1 VQVWRQIWLFLCAV
15 GLAFVALSY
24 PRSHDDVVDA
34 TQFSVAF
41 FATLLTGEAVIFAL
55 TFSAASSWPSLRAI
69 DGHIAFREWVLIG
82 WFAALFTGCGLLG
95 DNAASATYGALLFLL
110 ANIYGVFSF
119 IRLFGLASIGG
130 RNQLLRRTLADALA
144 RQGDS
149 RGSRGIRD
157 SRDSRSRR
165 DSRRPGSASSGLE
178 HDPIVNSYLGTV
190 SQAATGNDPTAVQH
204 LVDQL
209 VGAEVPVEAVDD
221 TITVHLDVLHRL
233 VRATLAG
240 GADPIQV
247 VSCAHALID
256 SVIGHCRRLSDPAPP
271 LGALS
276 RYLAWLAN
284 TALLMSVRGVAG
296 SRAARELAALT
307 TDARLKILR
316 CVDPD
321 PKSAAHHDE
330 LGSILTSPLQVL
342 LWTGDFTEF
351 HGAHQASALYGTYEI
366 LTGTKFMG
374 NYWDGASILSQLRQ
388 SLYGGQDRV
397 RTREADAARRVFG
410 SVEDYD
416 HFWALVSVTALATL
430 RDARLPHPPEL
441 IRPEFTPDHQ
451 LLGAYLR
458 TFATHRYFTTAA
470 EAREALLSLVCRA
483 DPPGSATAEIRQ
495 ARGGRTYRLPVPL
508 VEPQRRPA
516 AMVLAVACRL
526 APLAPGESTAELR
539 DFLAVLPAP
548 ALHATARLATRVL
561 PGAAEESEPVE
572 AVVSGLAVLQLV
584 GAHTREGT

>member
-1 VQVWRQIWLFLCAV
+1 MQVWRQIWLFLCAV
-15 GLAFVALSY
+15 GLAFVAFAY

-34 TQFSVAF
+34 TQFSIAF

-95 DNAASATYGALLFLL
+95 DNAVSATYGALLFLL

-119 IRLFGLASIGG
+119 VQLFGLASIGG

-144 RQGDS
+144 RQGGGS
-149 RGSRGIRD
+149 RRGS
-157 SRDSRSRR
+157 
-165 DSRRPGSASSGLE
+165 PSAGLE
-178 HDPIVNSYLGTV
+178 HDPIVNSYLGTL
-190 SQAATGNDPTAVQH
+190 SQAATGNDPTAIRH

-209 VGAEVPVEAVDD
+209 VETEVPVEAVDD

-247 VSCAHALID
+247 VSCAHSLIE
-256 SVIGHCRRLSDPAPP
+256 SVIGHCRRLRDPAPP

-284 TALLMSVRGVAG
+284 TALLMSVRGVAS

-307 TDARLKILR
+307 TDARLKVLR

-321 PKSAAHHDE
+321 PKSAAHQDE

-374 NYWDGASILSQLRQ
+374 NYWDGASILTQLRR
-388 SLYGGQDRV
+388 SLYGGHGRV
-397 RTREADAARRVFG
+397 STPEADAARRAFG
-410 SVEDYD
+410 PVEDYD
-416 HFWALVSVTALATL
+416 HFWALGSVTALATL

-470 EAREALLSLVCRA
+470 QAREALLSLVCRA
-483 DPPGSATAEIRQ
+483 DPPGSTPSEIRQ

-508 VEPQRRPA
+508 VDPQQRPA

-526 APLAPGESTAELR
+526 APLAPAESDSELR
-539 DFLAVLPAP
+539 DFLAVLPVP
-548 ALHATARLATRVL
+548 ALQATARLATRVL
-561 PGAAEESEPVE
+561 PGAAGEIDPVE
-572 AVVSGLAVLQLV
+572 AVVTGLAVLQLV
-584 GAHTREGT
+584 GAHTREGS

>member
-1 VQVWRQIWLFLCAV
+1 MQVWRQIWLFLCAV
-15 GLAFVALSY
+15 GLAFVALAY

-34 TQFSVAF
+34 TQFSIAF

-95 DNAASATYGALLFLL
+95 DNATSATYGALLFLL

-119 IRLFGLASIGG
+119 VRLFGLASIGG
-130 RNQLLRRTLADALA
+130 RNQLLRHTLADALA
-144 RQGDS
+144 RQGGGRGGRS
-149 RGSRGIRD
+149 GRGS
-157 SRDSRSRR
+157 S
-165 DSRRPGSASSGLE
+165 RPGSPSPSLE

-190 SQAATGNDPTAVQH
+190 SQAATGNDPTAIRH

-209 VGAEVPVEAVDD
+209 VEAEVPVEAVDD
-221 TITVHLDVLHRL
+221 AVTVHLDVLHRL

-240 GADPIQV
+240 GADPIQA

-284 TALLMSVRGVAG
+284 TALLMSIRGVAS

-388 SLYGGQDRV
+388 SLYGDQGRV
-397 RTREADAARRVFG
+397 STPEADAARRVLG

-458 TFATHRYFTTAA
+458 TFATHRYFATAA

-483 DPPGSATAEIRQ
+483 DPPGSATAEIRR
-495 ARGGRTYRLPVPL
+495 ARGGRTYRLPVPQ

-516 AMVLAVACRL
+516 AMILAVACRL
-526 APLAPGESTAELR
+526 APLAPTESDSELR

-548 ALHATARLATRVL
+548 ALQATARLATRVL
-561 PGAAEESEPVE
+561 PGAAGESDPVE
-572 AVVSGLAVLQLV
+572 AVVTGLAVLQLV
-584 GAHTREGT
+584 GTHTREGS

>member
-1 VQVWRQIWLFLCAV
+1 M
-15 GLAFVALSY
+15 GLAFVALAY

-34 TQFSVAF
+34 TQFSIAF

-95 DNAASATYGALLFLL
+95 DNVASATYGALLFLL

-119 IRLFGLASIGG
+119 VRLFGLASIGG
-130 RNQLLRRTLADALA
+130 RNQLLRRTLAEALA
-144 RQGDS
+144 RQGGNS
-149 RGSRGIRD
+149 GSG
-157 SRDSRSRR
+157 RS
-165 DSRRPGSASSGLE
+165 SRPGSSAPGLE

-190 SQAATGNDPTAVQH
+190 SQAATGNDPTAIRH

-209 VGAEVPVEAVDD
+209 VDAEVPVEAVDD

-233 VRATLAG
+233 ARATLAG

-284 TALLMSVRGVAG
+284 TALLMSVRGVAS

-321 PKSAAHHDE
+321 PKSATHHDE
-330 LGSILTSPLQVL
+330 RGSILTSPLQVL

-351 HGAHQASALYGTYEI
+351 HGAHQASSLYGTYEL

-388 SLYGGQDRV
+388 SLYGGQGRV
-397 RTREADAARRVFG
+397 ATPETDAARRVFG
-410 SVEDYD
+410 SQEDYD

-430 RDARLPHPPEL
+430 RDARLSHPPEL
-441 IRPEFTPDHQ
+441 VRPEFTPDHQ

-483 DPPGSATAEIRQ
+483 DPPGSAAAGIRH

-516 AMVLAVACRL
+516 AMVLAIACRL
-526 APLAPGESTAELR
+526 APLAPTESDSELR
-539 DFLAVLPAP
+539 DFLAALPAP
-548 ALHATARLATRVL
+548 ALQATARLATRVL
-561 PGAAEESEPVE
+561 PGAAEASDPAE
-572 AVVSGLAVLQLV
+572 AVVTGLAVLQLV

>member
-1 VQVWRQIWLFLCAV
+1 MQVWRQIWLFLCAV
-15 GLAFVALSY
+15 GLAFLALAY

-34 TQFSVAF
+34 TQFSIAF

-95 DNAASATYGALLFLL
+95 DSAVSATYGALLFLL

-144 RQGDS
+144 RQQN
-149 RGSRGIRD
+149 GSRD
-157 SRDSRSRR
+157 RSP
-165 DSRRPGSASSGLE
+165 SPGLE

-190 SQAATGNDPTAVQH
+190 SQAATGNDPTAIRH

-209 VGAEVPVEAVDD
+209 VEAEVPVEAVDD

-247 VSCAHALID
+247 VSCTHALID
-256 SVIGHCRRLSDPAPP
+256 SVIHHCRRLSDPAPP

-284 TALLMSVRGVAG
+284 TALLMSVRGVAS

-307 TDARLKILR
+307 TDARLQILR

-321 PKSAAHHDE
+321 PKSAAHRDE
-330 LGSILTSPLQVL
+330 LGSILTSPLQAL

-351 HGAHQASALYGTYEI
+351 HGAHQAGALYGTYEI

-374 NYWDGASILSQLRQ
+374 NYWDGASILTQLRQ
-388 SLYGGQDRV
+388 SLYGDQGRV
-397 RTREADAARRVFG
+397 STPEADAARRCFG

-458 TFATHRYFTTAA
+458 TFATHRYFATGA

-483 DPPGSATAEIRQ
+483 DPPGSAAAEIRR
-495 ARGGRTYRLPVPL
+495 ARSGRTYRLPVPL
-508 VEPQRRPA
+508 VEPQQRPA

-526 APLAPGESTAELR
+526 APLAPAESDSELR
-539 DFLAVLPAP
+539 GFLAVLPTP
-548 ALHATARLATRVL
+548 ALQATARLAARIL
-561 PGAAEESEPVE
+561 PGAAEEIDPVE
-572 AVVSGLAVLQLV
+572 AVVTGLAVLQLV

>member
-1 VQVWRQIWLFLCAV
+1 M
-15 GLAFVALSY
+15 
-24 PRSHDDVVDA
+24 DA
-34 TQFSVAF
+34 TQFSIAF

-95 DNAASATYGALLFLL
+95 DSAVSATYGALLFLL
-110 ANIYGVFSF
+110 ANIFGVFSF
-119 IRLFGLASIGG
+119 VRLFGLASIGG
-130 RNQLLRRTLADALA
+130 RNQLLRRTLAEALTA
-144 RQGDS
+144 QTVGAG
-149 RGSRGIRD
+149 RGPLSY
-157 SRDSRSRR
+157 
-165 DSRRPGSASSGLE
+165 GLE

-190 SQAATGNDPTAVQH
+190 SQATTGNDPTAIRH

-209 VGAEVPVEAVDD
+209 VGAEVPPEAIDN
-221 TITVHLDVLHRL
+221 TIIVHLDVLHRL

-240 GADPIQV
+240 GVDPIQV

-284 TALLMSVRGVAG
+284 TALLMSVRGVAS

-321 PKSAAHHDE
+321 PKSAANQDE
-330 LGSILTSPLQVL
+330 LGSILTGPLQVL

-374 NYWDGASILSQLRQ
+374 NYWDGASILTQLRQ
-388 SLYGGQDRV
+388 SLYGGEGRV
-397 RTREADAARRVFG
+397 STPEADAARRAFG
-410 SVEDYD
+410 SVEAYD

-441 IRPEFTPDHQ
+441 VRPEFTPNHQ

-458 TFATHRYFTTAA
+458 TFATHRYFTSATQ
-470 EAREALLSLVCRA
+470 AREALLSLVCRA
-483 DPPGSATAEIRQ
+483 DPPGSAAAEIRHS
-495 ARGGRTYRLPVPL
+495 RGGRTYRLPVPL
-508 VEPQRRPA
+508 IEPQQRPA
-516 AMVLAVACRL
+516 AMVLAIACRL
-526 APLAPGESTAELR
+526 APLTPDESDAELR
-539 DFLAVLPAP
+539 DLLALLPPP
-548 ALHATARLATRVL
+548 ALQATARLAARVL
-561 PGAAEESEPVE
+561 PGAAEESDPVE
-572 AVVSGLAVLQLV
+572 AVVTGLAVLQLV

>member
-1 VQVWRQIWLFLCAV
+1 MQVWRQIWLFLCAV
-15 GLAFVALSY
+15 GLAFLAVSC
-24 PRSHDDVVDA
+24 PRSHDAVVDA

-95 DNAASATYGALLFLL
+95 GNDASASYGALLFLL

-119 IRLFGLASIGG
+119 VRLFGLASIGG
-130 RNQLLRRTLADALA
+130 RNRLLRRTLAGALA
-144 RQGDS
+144 RQGA
-149 RGSRGIRD
+149 GSR
-157 SRDSRSRR
+157 S
-165 DSRRPGSASSGLE
+165 GSPSPGLE

-190 SQAATGNDPTAVQH
+190 SQAATSNDPTAVQH

-209 VGAEVPVEAVDD
+209 AGAEVPVEALDD
-221 TITVHLDVLHRL
+221 AITVHLDVLHRL
-233 VRATLAG
+233 ARATLAG

-256 SVIGHCRRLSDPAPP
+256 SVIGHCRRLSDPAPS

-296 SRAARELAALT
+296 SRAARELTALT

-321 PKSAAHHDE
+321 PKSAAHQDE
-330 LGSILTSPLQVL
+330 LGSILTSPLQAL

-351 HGAHQASALYGTYEI
+351 HGAHQAGALYGTYEI

-374 NYWDGASILSQLRQ
+374 NYWDGASILGQLRQ
-388 SLYGGQDRV
+388 SLYGDQGRLS
-397 RTREADAARRVFG
+397 TPEADAARRVFG
-410 SVEDYD
+410 PVEDYD

-458 TFATHRYFTTAA
+458 TFATHRYFATAA

-483 DPPGSATAEIRQ
+483 DPPGSAGAAIRQ
-495 ARGGRTYRLPVPL
+495 ARGGRTYRSPVPH

-526 APLAPGESTAELR
+526 APLAPGESDSELR

-548 ALHATARLATRVL
+548 ALHATARLAHRVL
-561 PGAAEESEPVE
+561 PGAAQESDPVE
-572 AVVSGLAVLQLV
+572 ALVTGLAVLQLV